1 MVRSVG
7 YLKTSKNTQEMQ
19 EQKQAILDFAQRE
32 KITISRFIEIFP
44 SSQKS
49 TKERKIDIL
58 LSQLEPGDT
67 LIVSDISRIG
77 WSVAEIIRII
87 DTLVKYGVRF
97 VAIKEDIELNKEKQD
112 LESQVM
118 VSLFEMLASLESQLV
133 SQRTKEA
140 LATAKEKGKKLGRPK
155 GSFGKSKLDGR
166 EAEIKRLLA
175 LEVSKA
181 SIAKITGVSRSTLT
195 HFIQS
200 RGLI

>member
-1 MVRSVG
+1 MARLVG

-19 EQKQAILDFAQRE
+19 EQKRAIWAFAQRE
-32 KITISRFIEIFP
+32 NIVLSRFMEIFP
-44 SSQKS
+44 SKG

-58 LSQLEPGDT
+58 KSQLQPGDT
-67 LIVSDISRIG
+67 LIISDISRIG
-77 WSVAEIIRII
+77 WSVAEVIRII
-87 DTLVKYGVRF
+87 HTLVQHGVRF
-97 VAIKEDIELNKEKQD
+97 VAVKEGIQIDKEDPQ
-112 LESQVM
+112 SQVM
-118 VSLFEMLASLESQLV
+118 ISLFEMLASLESQLV
-133 SQRTKEA
+133 FQRTKEA

-181 SIAKITGVSRSTLT
+181 SIAKITGVDRATLY
-195 HFIQS
+195 HFIKT